1 MSKQPPK
8 TSTREPIDL
17 AAALAAARGPVEA
30 PRMPHVPLREAI
42 ESSPWLHRAVPARL
56 DVPSAEL
63 RGAAHWHRHA
73 DTRENARAM
82 MRTVL
87 AGTARENE
95 LEALA
100 RRYVIEIE
108 AKRVLFWRSKRNARV
123 DGASRVNLETTLDT
137 GRGVLL
143 SVCHLG
149 PYFDL
154 PTPIHRLG
162 RATFAVAGPWF
173 FEPPTANLW
182 GRRLAHWRRKVA
194 SRKIEHLIPAPRS
207 FAVLQAL
214 LEAGEVVHSFFD
226 MPGPHQTDFLGKPV
240 MLADGAARLAIG
252 AGSLVLPARSRRVGR
267 HSWADF
273 AEPLDAR
280 DFRDADELH
289 ARLAAIHSELVLDT
303 PEALEDPRRD
313 GAWEAGATADAWI
326 SPRHRT
332 TPTESALRASA

>member
-1 MSKQPPK
+1 MTKQPP
-8 TSTREPIDL
+8 TSTREPIDIP
-17 AAALAAARGPVEA
+17 AALAAARRPVEA
-30 PRMPHVPLREAI
+30 PRMPRVPLREAI
-42 ESSPWLHRAVPARL
+42 TTSPTLHRLAPARL
-56 DVPSAEL
+56 DVLTAEL
-63 RGAAHWHRHA
+63 RGAAHWRRHA
-73 DTRENARAM
+73 DARENARAM

-95 LEALA
+95 LESLA

-108 AKRVLFWRSKRNARV
+108 VNRVLFWRSGRTARV
-123 DGASRVNLETTLDT
+123 DAASRANLESALSS

-154 PTPIHRLG
+154 PTAIHRLG
-162 RATFAVAGPWF
+162 RRTFAVSGSWF
-173 FEPPTANLW
+173 FEPPAANLW

-226 MPGPHQTDFLGKPV
+226 MPGPHQTNFLDKPV

-252 AGSLVLPARSRRVGR
+252 AGSLVLPARSRSVGR
-267 HSWADF
+267 SSWADF
-273 AEPLDAR
+273 AKPLDAR
-280 DFRDADELH
+280 DFHDADQLH
-289 ARLAAIHSELVLDT
+289 ARLAAIHSELILEVAET
-303 PEALEDPRRD
+303 LEDPRRD
-313 GAWEAGATADAWI
+313 GAWETGATAAAWI
-326 SPRHRT
+326 SPRHRAAA
-332 TPTESALRASA
+332 TESTLRAGA